1 MPYLGCLL
9 WDEQAVRA
17 YLSSFRLPGE
27 AQKIDRIME
36 SFSAAY
42 CSQNPSVFANSDA
55 AYVLAFAIIMLN
67 TGARTNTA
75 PNTVCHL
82 NATHDHLSATHRLH
96 SAPPMNIMP
105 LMTTNDHSAPALAQM
120 RIQSRS
126 RAR

>member
-1 MPYLGCLL
+1 MPNLGCLL

-67 TGARTNTA
+67 TGARTTECSTQR
-75 PNTVCHL
+75 PSP
-82 NATHDHLSATHRLH
+82 SAT
-96 SAPPMNIMP
+96 
-105 LMTTNDHSAPALAQM
+105 
-120 RIQSRS
+120 
-126 RAR
+126 

>member
-1 MPYLGCLL
+1 MPT

-67 TGARTNTA
+67 TGARTTECSTQR
-75 PNTVCHL
+75 PSP
-82 NATHDHLSATHRLH
+82 SAT
-96 SAPPMNIMP
+96 
-105 LMTTNDHSAPALAQM
+105 
-120 RIQSRS
+120 
-126 RAR
+126 